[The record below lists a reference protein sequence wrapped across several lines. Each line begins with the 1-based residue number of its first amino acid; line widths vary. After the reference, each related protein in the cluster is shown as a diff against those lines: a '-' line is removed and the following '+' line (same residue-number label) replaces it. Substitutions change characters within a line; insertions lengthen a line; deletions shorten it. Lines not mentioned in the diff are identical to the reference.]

1 MALVP
6 SPQLNSP
13 PISIYKT
20 SKVTVTLNKSNIPDQ
35 KSDNIR
41 LLRVENGEIDSQELF
56 QSQREVLIRHGEN
69 VYRLRLTS
77 LNKLILTK

>member
-1 MALVP
+1 MAVVP
-6 SPQLNSP
+6 SPQPNSP

-35 KSDNIR
+35 KSINIR

-56 QSQREVLIRHGEN
+56 QSQREVMIRHGEN